1 MKLIFISCHLY
12 WFLTHA
18 ASSNPPYAMISKA
31 RHVMA
36 LPCILQKSLSASE
49 NEFLASCLKTCS
61 SLQATEAL
69 LALLAWAWSL
79 QDTHYAWLS
88 GAESTRAF
96 AAVMWPHWH
105 YTQLSISYFV
115 SHINRAEGCEAAWR
129 SFDNWE
135 LYKFS
140 NPQRRIGGCFFLSFF
155 AIVYFLQSQKGI
167 IEEVTNPLA

>member
-1 MKLIFISCHLY
+1 
-12 WFLTHA
+12 
-18 ASSNPPYAMISKA
+18 MISKA
-31 RHVMA
+31 RHVVA
-36 LPCILQKSLSASE
+36 LPWILQKSLSAPE

-140 NPQRRIGGCFFLSFF
+140 NPQRRIGGCFFSSFF
-155 AIVYFLQSQKGI
+155 FLLLCIFVKPRRPHRGGDKSFDINHCVMFSGKAKSSGDWLLI
-167 IEEVTNPLA
+167 A